1 MFIMNG
7 QETSANRTIKKKQ
20 MEILYSEISRFE
32 TVRII
37 CSKFWRKL
45 EI

>member
-1 MFIMNG
+1 MDRKPQQTG
-7 QETSANRTIKKKQ
+7 TIKKKQ

-32 TVRII
+32 TVRIKS
-37 CSKFWRKL
+37 SKFWRKL